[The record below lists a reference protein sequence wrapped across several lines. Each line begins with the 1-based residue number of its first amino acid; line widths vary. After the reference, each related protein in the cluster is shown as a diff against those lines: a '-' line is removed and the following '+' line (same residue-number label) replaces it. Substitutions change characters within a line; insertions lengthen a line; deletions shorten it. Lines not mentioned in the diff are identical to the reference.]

1 MIRIVLIGEMVMKG
15 EDKAGRNEA
24 RTRSKKSE
32 KHPFNLCIQR
42 LDHFDDAH
50 YLTLFNSCFTTKLET
65 GKIISL
71 YNVYSPHDLLV
82 YPPKIYFPTLIIV
95 TVGALPSHR
104 E

>member
-1 MIRIVLIGEMVMKG
+1 MIRIILIGEMVMIG

-32 KHPFNLCIQR
+32 KRPFNLCIQR

-50 YLTLFNSCFTTKLET
+50 DITVFNLFFAAKLET

-71 YNVYSPHDLLV
+71 YNVYLPHDRLV

-95 TVGALPSHR
+95 TVGPL
-104 E
+104 